1 MGTRRAAGGREVLA
15 LLLALALGSG
25 SGSGSASCPERELE
39 RREEEANVV
48 LTGTVEEIMNVDPVH
63 HTYSC
68 KVRVWR
74 YLKGRDVVT
83 HEILLDGGNKV
94 VIGGFGDPLIC
105 DNQVATGDTRIFFV
119 NPAPRA
125 LWPAHRN
132 ELMLNSSL
140 MRITLRN
147 LEEVEHCVEEHR
159 KLLADKPNSYF
170 TQTPPTPRDGCRG
183 MLCGFGAVCER
194 SPSEPGQASC
204 VCRKGPCAP
213 VVAPV
218 CGSDHSTY
226 SNECELDRAQCN
238 QQRRIKVVSKG
249 PCGSKDPCAEVT
261 CSFGSTCVPSADGQA
276 AKCVCPSSC
285 AGVAESAVCGSD
297 GRDYRSLCHLNKHA
311 CDKQENVF
319 KKFDGPCDPCGG
331 VPPEPGRVCRVNPRT
346 RRAELLPR
354 PEGCPP
360 GGDPVCGDDGVTYD
374 SECAMGRSGALRG
387 MDIQKVRSG
396 QCQQQD
402 KCKDECKFNAVCL
415 NRRGAAR
422 CSCDRAACD
431 GAFRP
436 LCGRDGRTYGSD
448 CERRSAECRQ
458 QQHIPVKH
466 SGPCDL
472 GAPSPCRSVE
482 CSFGASCVVKNQ
494 EAVCECQQQC
504 QGRYDPVCGTDQRTY
519 GNPCE
524 LHAMACLLQRD
535 IGVRHKGPC
544 DRCGKCQFGAIC
556 EAESGRCVCPT
567 ECVPSARP
575 VCGTDGNT
583 YGSECELH
591 VRACTRQQDIRVASQ
606 GRCRSCG
613 GSVCSFGGRCVG
625 GRCLCPRCERP
636 RPAPVCGT
644 DGVTYGSP
652 CQLRAAAC
660 QLQRSIEVARTG
672 PCEDECGSGGSGSGD
687 GSECEQER
695 CRQFGGWW
703 DEDAEDER
711 CVCDFTCLAVPRGPV
726 CGSDG
731 VTYANE
737 CQLKKAR
744 CEKRQELFVTG
755 QGACRALA
763 TAPPPPLVVHC
774 SQTVYGCCPD
784 NVTLALG
791 VGAAGCPSTCQCNPY
806 GSYGGS
812 CDPGS
817 GQCSCKPGV
826 GGLKCDRCEPGFWNF
841 RGIVTDG
848 KSGCTPCH
856 CDPVG
861 SVRDDCEQMTGLC
874 SCRTGITG
882 MKCNQCPNGS
892 KLGTTGCEKDPS
904 APRSCRELSCDFGAS
919 CVEVNGFAHCECPSP
934 LCSEANMT
942 KVCGSDGVTY
952 GDQCQLQTIA
962 CRQGQRI
969 TVKHVGQCHEPLTHS
984 SPPLPPTPPPTP
996 PPDRLLLPAPPRAAA
1011 PSPEPPTAATGPPPA
1026 GPTER
1031 GHGVTPAGPATAT
1044 PRLAQATPEATVR
1057 PLATVPVVA
1066 ATGRPGYGESGSA
1079 EGSGDQDA
1087 GTSGDQES
1095 SGAGSAGEEEP
1106 DEGAVTATAA
1116 VERATCYNTALGCC
1130 SDGKTAAAD
1139 AEGSNCPATKVFQG
1153 VLILE
1158 EVEGQELFYTPEMA
1172 DPKSELFGETARSI
1186 ESALDELFRGSDVR
1200 KDFKSIRVRDLGQ
1213 SSAVR
1218 VIVEA
1223 HFDPATSY
1231 TAADIQGALLKQIR
1245 ASKKKTI
1252 LVKKPQQEHIKFM
1265 DFDWIPQLFATTITT
1280 TTATTASPATTH
1292 RVPASPAATHRVP
1305 AATTRRVPAATTH
1318 RVPAAP
1324 ATTRHPAG
1332 GSGAPGPGGSGR
1344 RKPPGSTRQPPGGS
1358 RAPRPC
1364 QSQPCLHGG
1373 TCEDD
1378 GRDFTCSCPAGRG
1391 GAVCEKAVRYFIPSF
1406 GGRSYLAFKTMKA
1419 YHTVR
1424 ISMEFRALEPS
1435 GLLLYNA
1442 QKHGKDFIS
1451 LALVGGFVELR
1462 FNTGSGTGT
1471 VSSRV
1476 RVEPGRWHQLEVTR
1490 NRRSGALAVDG
1501 EPQVSGH
1508 SPPGTDGLNLD
1519 TDLFIGGAPDEHM
1532 ALVTERTEAAAGL
1545 RGCVRLLGIN
1555 NRHYELRQGA
1565 GDVLYGSAVGECGDD
1580 PCQPNP
1586 CRHGGACHAKEAE
1599 MFRCQC
1605 PDGYTGP
1612 TCAFERNP
1620 CEPSPCHA
1628 SATCLVLPERGALCA
1643 CPMGRQG
1650 EFCERVT
1657 EQDQSMPFL
1666 PEFNGFS
1673 FLELNGLQSFV
1684 PDLQEKMSMEL
1695 VLLAKKP
1702 SGMIFYNGQK
1712 SDGKGDFVSLALH
1725 EGHLEY
1731 RYDLG
1736 KGPAVLRS
1744 KERVPLNTWI
1754 SVLLERSGRKGVLR
1768 VDDGDRVTGE
1778 SPKSRKVPH
1787 MVLNLKEPL
1796 YVGGA
1801 PDFSR
1806 LARAAAISSGFEGA
1820 LQKISLGGVPLLKEQ
1835 NIRSAREISPFRG
1848 HPCTQRPAP
1857 CRHGGSC
1864 SPSMGGYRCSCPR
1877 GFSGTHCDRVI
1888 IEKAAG
1894 DAEAVAFDGRTYL
1907 EYHNAVTKS
1916 RLSNEIPAP
1925 EALDFPRE
1933 PSEKALQ
1940 SNHFELSIKTEATQG
1955 LLLWSGKGLEK
1966 SDFIALAIVDGFV
1979 QLSYDLGSKAVT
1991 LRSTVPVNTNQWIH
2005 IKASRVQR
2013 EGSLQVGNEAPIAG
2027 SSPLG
2032 ATQLDTDGALWLG
2045 GLDKASARPRL
2056 PKAFS
2061 TAFVGCMRDVQ
2072 VDRRELHL
2080 LEDALN
2086 RPRILHC
2093 SAK

>member
-1 MGTRRAAGGREVLA
+1 MTACHHPTAALERDRLYQHKVSLVVRYFMIPCNIC
-15 LLLALALGSG
+15 LILLATSTLGF
-25 SGSGSASCPERELE
+25 A
-39 RREEEANVV
+39 V
-48 LTGTVEEIMNVDPVH
+48 L
-63 HTYSC
+63 
-68 KVRVWR
+68 
-74 YLKGRDVVT
+74 L
-83 HEILLDGGNKV
+83 
-94 VIGGFGDPLIC
+94 F
-105 DNQVATGDTRIFFV
+105 
-119 NPAPRA
+119 
-125 LWPAHRN
+125 
-132 ELMLNSSL
+132 LN
-140 MRITLRN
+140 N
-147 LEEVEHCVEEHR
+147 Y
-159 KLLADKPNSYF
+159 KPNSYF

-194 SPSEPGQASC
+194 SPSAPGQAVC
-204 VCRKGPCAP
+204 VCRKGPCPP

-276 AKCVCPSSC
+276 ARCACPSSC
-285 AGVAESAVCGSD
+285 GGVPESPVCGSD
-297 GRDYRSLCHLNKHA
+297 GRDYRSHCHLNRHA
-311 CDKQENVF
+311 CDKQENVS
-319 KKFDGPCDPCGG
+319 KKFDGPCDPCQG
-331 VPPEPGRVCRVNPRT
+331 VPSDPGRVCRVNPRT

-354 PEGCPP
+354 PEDCPP
-360 GGDPVCGDDGVTYD
+360 GGDTVCGDDGVTYG
-374 SECAMGRSGALRG
+374 SECAMARAGALRG

-396 QCQQQD
+396 QCQQQGERINGLIGRGGFCCFLGFFCWFFLVFLGGMQIQRGVFEPPRVRSSFLQLECPD
-402 KCKDECKFNAVCL
+402 KCKEECKFNAVCL

-422 CSCDRAACD
+422 CSCDRITCD

-436 LCGRDGRTYGSD
+436 LCGRDSRTYGSD
-448 CERRSAECRQ
+448 CERRRAECRQ
-458 QQHIPVKH
+458 QQHIPVRH
-466 SGPCDL
+466 SGPC
-472 GAPSPCRSVE
+472 E
-482 CSFGASCVVKNQ
+482 
-494 EAVCECQQQC
+494 
-504 QGRYDPVCGTDQRTY
+504 
-519 GNPCE
+519 
-524 LHAMACLLQRD
+524 
-535 IGVRHKGPC
+535 
-544 DRCGKCQFGAIC
+544 RCGQCRFGAIC

-567 ECVPSARP
+567 ECVPSAQP
-575 VCGTDGNT
+575 VCGSDGVT

-591 VRACTRQQDIRVASQ
+591 VRACTQQKNILVAAQ
-606 GRCRSCG
+606 GPCKSCG
-613 GSVCSFGGRCVG
+613 GSVCSFGSRCVDG
-625 GRCLCPRCERP
+625 QCVCPRCQRQP
-636 RPAPVCGT
+636 PAPVCGT

-652 CQLRAAAC
+652 CQLQVASCR
-660 QLQRSIEVARTG
+660 LQKAIEVARTG

-703 DEDAEDER
+703 DEDAEDEP
-711 CVCDFTCLAVPRGPV
+711 CVCDFTCLAVPRSPV

-737 CQLKKAR
+737 CELKKTR
-744 CEKRQELFVTG
+744 CEKRQEIFVTS
-755 QGACRALA
+755 QGACRGEWPPLA
-763 TAPPPPLVVHC
+763 TTPPPPLVLHC

-826 GGLKCDRCEPGFWNF
+826 GGLKCDRCEPGFWDF
-841 RGIVTDG
+841 RGIVTDQR
-848 KSGCTPCH
+848 SGCTPCQ
-856 CDPVG
+856 CDPAG

-874 SCRTGITG
+874 SCRAGITG
-882 MKCNQCPNGS
+882 MKCNQCPDGS
-892 KLGTTGCEKDPS
+892 KLGTAGCEKDPA
-904 APRSCRELSCDFGAS
+904 APRSCQELSCAFGAS
-919 CVEVNGFAHCECPSP
+919 CVELNGFAHCECPSP
-934 LCSEANMT
+934 LCAEANMT

-962 CRQGQRI
+962 CRQGQHI
-969 TVKHVGQCHEPLTHS
+969 TVKHLGQCQESLTHS
-984 SPPLPPTPPPTP
+984 SPSVPPTPLPTP
-996 PPDRLLLPAPPRAAA
+996 PPDRLLLPAPPRATPLSPAA
-1011 PSPEPPTAATGPPPA
+1011 TSSSPPPEPT
-1026 GPTER
+1026 TER
-1031 GHGVTPAGPATAT
+1031 GHPTSTRRVTTASPATT
-1044 PRLAQATPEATVR
+1044 
-1057 PLATVPVVA
+1057 
-1066 ATGRPGYGESGSA
+1066 PGYGESGSA

-1087 GTSGDQES
+1087 MTSGDQEA
-1095 SGAGSAGEEEP
+1095 SGAGSAGECHPREE
-1106 DEGAVTATAA
+1106 EEVTATPA
-1116 VERATCYNTALGCC
+1116 VERATCYNSALGCC

-1139 AEGSNCPATKVFQG
+1139 AQGTNCPATKVFQG

-1186 ESALDELFRGSDVR
+1186 EGALEELFRGSDVR
-1200 KDFKSIRVRDLGQ
+1200 KDFKSVRVRDLGQ

-1231 TAADIQGALLKQIR
+1231 TASDIQGALLKQIR
-1245 ASKKKTI
+1245 AAKRKTI
-1252 LVKKPQQEHIKFM
+1252 LVKKPQQEHVKFM
-1265 DFDWIPQLFATTITT
+1265 DFGECPGAPSGR
-1280 TTATTASPATTH
+1280 A
-1292 RVPASPAATHRVP
+1292 VPKAVGS
-1305 AATTRRVPAATTH
+1305 TRRPS
-1318 RVPAAP
+1318 P
-1324 ATTRHPAG
+1324 
-1332 GSGAPGPGGSGR
+1332 SSSSR
-1344 RKPPGSTRQPPGGS
+1344 RKPPGTTWQPPGTPG
-1358 RAPRPC
+1358 APRPC

-1373 TCEDD
+1373 TCQDD
-1378 GRDFTCSCPAGRG
+1378 GHDFTCSCPAGRG
-1391 GAVCEKAVRYFIPSF
+1391 GAVCEKPISYFIPSF
-1406 GGRSYLAFKTMKA
+1406 GGKSYLAFKTMKA

-1451 LALVGGFVELR
+1451 LALVGGFVQLR

-1471 VSSRV
+1471 VTSRV
-1476 RVEPGRWHQLEVTR
+1476 RVQPGRWHTLEVTR

-1501 EPQVSGH
+1501 EPTVSGN

-1519 TDLFIGGAPDEHM
+1519 TDLFIGGAPDDIM
-1532 ALVTERTEAAAGL
+1532 ALERTEAGAGL
-1545 RGCVRLLGIN
+1545 RGCVRLLAIN
-1555 NRHYELRQGA
+1555 DRAHDLRQGH
-1565 GDVLYGSAVGECGDD
+1565 GDVLYGTAVGQCGHD

-1586 CRHGGACHAKEAE
+1586 CRHGGTCHARDAE
-1599 MFRCQC
+1599 MFHCQC
-1605 PDGYTGP
+1605 LEGHTGTGNAWVVNNVP
-1612 TCAFERNP
+1612 LR
-1620 CEPSPCHA
+1620 
-1628 SATCLVLPERGALCA
+1628 ALFVGLA
-1643 CPMGRQG
+1643 HTGTEKGSQG
-1650 EFCERVT
+1650 GFFGVV
-1657 EQDQSMPFL
+1657 QDRSVPFL

-1684 PDLQEKMSMEL
+1684 PDLQEKMTMEL
-1695 VLLAKKP
+1695 VFLAKKP
-1702 SGMIFYNGQK
+1702 DGMIFYNGQK
-1712 SDGKGDFVSLALH
+1712 SDGKGDFVSLALNQ
-1725 EGHLEY
+1725 GHLEY

-1744 KERVPLNTWI
+1744 KEPVPLDTWV

-1768 VDDGDRVTGE
+1768 VNNGHRVMGE
-1778 SPKSRKVPH
+1778 SPVSWGGTPSPALSPGAGIPHLSGATSSSLVPPSGC
-1787 MVLNLKEPL
+1787 PL
-1796 YVGGA
+1796 GMESSLCCPCCPVSVCPA
-1801 PDFSR
+1801 PP
-1806 LARAAAISSGFEGA
+1806 RASCPSQEAKFGIPTPGENPIFASSLPWEKG
-1820 LQKISLGGVPLLKEQ
+1820 L
-1835 NIRSAREISPFRG
+1835 ISPF
-1848 HPCTQRPAP
+1848 PALTP
-1857 CRHGGSC
+1857 
-1864 SPSMGGYRCSCPR
+1864 PS
-1877 GFSGTHCDRVI
+1877 
-1888 IEKAAG
+1888 
-1894 DAEAVAFDGRTYL
+1894 L
-1907 EYHNAVTKS
+1907 
-1916 RLSNEIPAP
+1916 
-1925 EALDFPRE
+1925 

-1955 LLLWSGKGLEK
+1955 LLLWSGKGLER

-1991 LRSTVPVNTNQWIH
+1991 LRSTVPVNTNQWVH

-2086 RPRILHC
+2086 QPRILHC

>member
-1 MGTRRAAGGREVLA
+1 MPGCPLGGAGWRGQGWGQLGLGTTGRAMPGATP
-15 LLLALALGSG
+15 
-25 SGSGSASCPERELE
+25 CPERELE

-74 YLKGRDVVT
+74 YLKGKDIVT

-119 NPAPRA
+119 NPAPQA

-147 LEEVEHCVEEHR
+147 LEEVEHCVEGE
-159 KLLADKPNSYF
+159 AAPAF
-170 TQTPPTPRDGCRG
+170 GGVWGGCRG

-226 SNECELDRAQCN
+226 SNECELERAQCN
-238 QQRRIKVVSKG
+238 QQRRIKVISKG

-261 CSFGSTCVPSADGQA
+261 CSFGSTCVPSPDGQA

-285 AGVAESAVCGSD
+285 GGVPESPVCGSD

-319 KKFDGPCDPCGG
+319 KKFDGPCGEEGLEMSREKINPQT
-331 VPPEPGRVCRVNPRT
+331 PES
-346 RRAELLPR
+346 
-354 PEGCPP
+354 CPP
-360 GGDPVCGDDGVTYD
+360 SGDPVCGDDGVTYG
-374 SECAMGRSGALRG
+374 SECAMARSGALRG

-422 CSCDRAACD
+422 CSCDRITCD

-436 LCGRDGRTYGSD
+436 LCGRDSRTYGSD
-448 CERRSAECRQ
+448 CERRRAECLQ
-458 QQHIPVKH
+458 QASIPTKH

-472 GAPSPCRSVE
+472 GTPSPCLSVE
-482 CSFGASCVVKNQ
+482 CAFGATCVVKNQ

-504 QGRYDPVCGTDQRTY
+504 QGRYDPVCGSDQRTY

-524 LHAMACLLQRD
+524 LRAMACVLQRD
-535 IGVRHKGPC
+535 IGIKHKGPC

-556 EAESGRCVCPT
+556 EAETGRCVCPT
-567 ECVPSARP
+567 ECVPSAQP

-591 VRACTRQQDIRVASQ
+591 VRACTQQKTILVAAQ
-606 GRCRSCG
+606 GHCQSCG
-613 GSVCSFGGRCVG
+613 SSVCSFGSRCVAG
-625 GRCLCPRCERP
+625 QCLCPRCERQP
-636 RPAPVCGT
+636 PAPVCGT

-652 CQLRAAAC
+652 CQLQVASC
-660 QLQRSIEVARTG
+660 QLQRSIEVARMG

-703 DEDAEDER
+703 DEDAEDEP
-711 CVCDFTCLAVPRGPV
+711 CVCDFTCLAVPRSPV

-731 VTYANE
+731 VTYASE
-737 CQLKKAR
+737 CELKKTR
-744 CEKRQELFVTG
+744 CEKHQELFVTS
-755 QGACRALA
+755 QGACRGESPEGTLA
-763 TAPPPPLVVHC
+763 TTPPPLLVTHC
-774 SQTVYGCCPD
+774 SQSVYGCCPD

-791 VGAAGCPSTCQCNPY
+791 VGAAGCPSSCQCNPY

-848 KSGCTPCH
+848 RSGCTRDPPCASLWPLQEPQCLSLLSPTVALGLLWGHQRPSEHPDLPGSSSSLFPWILEGIPHQTLGGH
-856 CDPVG
+856 CPT
-861 SVRDDCEQMTGLC
+861 SPR
-874 SCRTGITG
+874 
-882 MKCNQCPNGS
+882 CP
-892 KLGTTGCEKDPS
+892 P
-904 APRSCRELSCDFGAS
+904 
-919 CVEVNGFAHCECPSP
+919 
-934 LCSEANMT
+934 
-942 KVCGSDGVTY
+942 
-952 GDQCQLQTIA
+952 
-962 CRQGQRI
+962 
-969 TVKHVGQCHEPLTHS
+969 
-984 SPPLPPTPPPTP
+984 
-996 PPDRLLLPAPPRAAA
+996 
-1011 PSPEPPTAATGPPPA
+1011 
-1026 GPTER
+1026 
-1031 GHGVTPAGPATAT
+1031 
-1044 PRLAQATPEATVR
+1044 
-1057 PLATVPVVA
+1057 
-1066 ATGRPGYGESGSA
+1066 
-1079 EGSGDQDA
+1079 
-1087 GTSGDQES
+1087 
-1095 SGAGSAGEEEP
+1095 GEEEP
-1106 DEGAVTATAA
+1106 DEGQVMSTPAI
-1116 VERATCYNTALGCC
+1116 ERATCYNTPLGCC

-1186 ESALDELFRGSDVR
+1186 ESALDELFRASDVR

-1252 LVKKPQQEHIKFM
+1252 LVKKPQTEHIKFM
-1265 DFDWIPQLFATTITT
+1265 DFDWIPRLFTTTVTT
-1280 TTATTASPATTH
+1280 TTATTM
-1292 RVPASPAATHRVP
+1292 
-1305 AATTRRVPAATTH
+1305 
-1318 RVPAAP
+1318 AP
-1324 ATTRHPAG
+1324 ATTRRLTAATAAPG
-1332 GSGAPGPGGSGR
+1332 QPLEPVGSTRRPGPGGSRG
-1344 RKPPGSTRQPPGGS
+1344 KPTRQPPGTG

-1364 QSQPCLHGG
+1364 ESQPCLYGG

-1378 GRDFTCSCPAGRG
+1378 GQDFTCSCPAGRG
-1391 GAVCEKAVRYFIPSF
+1391 GAVCDKSVGYFIPSF
-1406 GGRSYLAFKTMKA
+1406 GGKSYLAFKTMRA

-1451 LALVGGFVELR
+1451 LALVGGF
-1462 FNTGSGTGT
+1462 
-1471 VSSRV
+1471 
-1476 RVEPGRWHQLEVTR
+1476 
-1490 NRRSGALAVDG
+1490 
-1501 EPQVSGH
+1501 
-1508 SPPGTDGLNLD
+1508 
-1519 TDLFIGGAPDEHM
+1519 
-1532 ALVTERTEAAAGL
+1532 
-1545 RGCVRLLGIN
+1545 
-1555 NRHYELRQGA
+1555 GA
-1565 GDVLYGSAVGECGDD
+1565 GDVLYGSAVGECGTE

-1586 CRHGGACHAKEAE
+1586 CQHGGTCHAREAD
-1599 MFRCQC
+1599 MFHCQC
-1605 PDGYTGP
+1605 LEAYTGP

-1628 SATCLVLPERGALCA
+1628 SATCLVLPDRGALCA

-1650 EFCERVT
+1650 HLCEQVT
-1657 EQDQSMPFL
+1657 EQDRSVPFL

-1673 FLELNGLQSFV
+1673 YLELNGLQSFV
-1684 PDLQEKMSMEL
+1684 PDLQDKMSME
-1695 VLLAKKP
+1695 VVFLAKNP

-1736 KGPAVLRS
+1736 KGPALLRS
-1744 KERVPLNTWI
+1744 KEPVPLNTWI

-1768 VDDGDRVTGE
+1768 VNNGERVTGE
-1778 SPKSRKVPH
+1778 SPVPH
-1787 MVLNLKEPL
+1787 MVLNLKEPF

-1806 LARAAAISSGFEGA
+1806 LARAAAISSGFQGA
-1820 LQKISLGGVPLLKEQ
+1820 VQRISLEGVPVLQEQ

-1848 HPCTQRPAP
+1848 HPCTQSPNP
-1857 CRHGGSC
+1857 CQHGGTC
-1864 SPSMGGYRCSCPR
+1864 SPSMGTYECSCHR
-1877 GFSGTHCDRVI
+1877 GFSGAHCEKGGGFSPSPRRARNSLAFPGSSFSHLPAFPPSVI

-1894 DAEAVAFDGRTYL
+1894 DAEAVAFDGQTFL
-1907 EYHNAVTKS
+1907 EYHNAITK
-1916 RLSNEIPAP
+1916 
-1925 EALDFPRE
+1925 
-1933 PSEKALQ
+1933 SEKALQ

-1966 SDFIALAIVDGFV
+1966 SDYIALAIVDGFV

-2045 GLDKASARPRL
+2045 GLDKRSARPRL

-2061 TAFVGCMRDVQ
+2061 TAFVGCMRSVLL
-2072 VDRRELHL
+2072 DRRELHL
-2080 LEDALN
+2080 RQDALN
-2086 RPRILHC
+2086 APRILHC
-2093 SAK
+2093 SAP

>member
-1 MGTRRAAGGREVLA
+1 AGGRAVLA
-15 LLLALALGSG
+15 LLALGLRLGLAL
-25 SGSGSASCPERELE
+25 ASCPERELE

-74 YLKGRDVVT
+74 YLKGKDIVT

-119 NPAPRA
+119 NPAPQA

-147 LEEVEHCVEEHR
+147 LEEVEHCPR
-159 KLLADKPNSYF
+159 AFCFLADKPNSYF

-194 SPSEPGQASC
+194 SPAEPGQASC
-204 VCRKGPCAP
+204 VCKKGSCPP

-218 CGSDHSTY
+218 CGSDYSTY
-226 SNECELDRAQCN
+226 SNECELERAQCN
-238 QQRRIKVVSKG
+238 QQRRIKVISKG

-261 CSFGSTCVPSADGQA
+261 CSFGSTCVPSPDGQA

-285 AGVAESAVCGSD
+285 AGVPESAVCGSD
-297 GRDYRSLCHLNKHA
+297 GRDYRSHCHLNKHA

-319 KKFDGPCDPCGG
+319 KKFDGPCDPCKSILNDLN
-331 VPPEPGRVCRVNPRT
+331 RVCRVNPRT
-346 RRAELLPR
+346 RQAELLPR
-354 PEGCPP
+354 PESCPP
-360 GGDPVCGDDGVTYD
+360 AGDPVCGDDGVTYD
-374 SECAMGRSGALRG
+374 SECVMARSGAIRG
-387 MDIQKVRSG
+387 LDVQKVRSG
-396 QCQQQD
+396 QCQPQD

-422 CSCDRAACD
+422 CSCERLSCD

-436 LCGRDGRTYGSD
+436 VCGRDSRTYGSD
-448 CERRSAECRQ
+448 CERRRAECRQ
-458 QQHIPVKH
+458 QAAIPVRH

-472 GAPSPCRSVE
+472 GTPSPCLSVE
-482 CSFGASCVVKNQ
+482 CAFGATCVVKNQ

-524 LHAMACLLQRD
+524 LDAMACVLQRD
-535 IGVRHKGPC
+535 IRVKHKGPC

-556 EAESGRCVCPT
+556 EAETGRCVCPT
-567 ECVPSARP
+567 ECVPSAQP
-575 VCGTDGNT
+575 VCGSDGNT

-591 VRACTRQQDIRVASQ
+591 VRACTQQKNIVVAAQ
-606 GRCRSCG
+606 GDCKSCG
-613 GSVCSFGGRCVG
+613 SSVCSFGSRCVG
-625 GRCLCPRCERP
+625 GQCVCPRCERQP
-636 RPAPVCGT
+636 PAPVCGT

-652 CQLRAAAC
+652 CQLRVTSC
-660 QLQRSIEVARTG
+660 QLQKSIEVARTG

-703 DEDAEDER
+703 DEDAEDEP
-711 CVCDFTCLAVPRGPV
+711 CVCDFTCRAVPRSPV

-737 CQLKKAR
+737 CELKKTR
-744 CEKRQELFVTG
+744 CEKRQELFVTS

-763 TAPPPPLVVHC
+763 TTPPPLLVLHC

-784 NVTLALG
+784 NVTQALG

-812 CDPGS
+812 CDPGT

-892 KLGTTGCEKDPS
+892 KLGTSGCEKDPS
-904 APRSCRELSCDFGAS
+904 APKSCEEMSCEFGAS

-934 LCSEANMT
+934 LCSEANTT

-952 GDQCQLQTIA
+952 GDQCQLLTIA
-962 CRQGQRI
+962 CRQGQLI
-969 TVKHVGQCHEPLTHS
+969 TVKHMGQCQGECPGQCQRLCPLGS
-984 SPPLPPTPPPTP
+984 
-996 PPDRLLLPAPPRAAA
+996 
-1011 PSPEPPTAATGPPPA
+1011 AT
-1026 GPTER
+1026 R
-1031 GHGVTPAGPATAT
+1031 SATA
-1044 PRLAQATPEATVR
+1044 R
-1057 PLATVPVVA
+1057 PLATAPVVL
-1066 ATGRPGYGESGSA
+1066 ATSQPGYGESGSA
-1079 EGSGDQDA
+1079 EGSGDQEL

-1095 SGAGSAGEEEP
+1095 SGAGSAGEEELE
-1106 DEGAVTATAA
+1106 EGQVTSTPAI
-1116 VERATCYNTALGCC
+1116 ERATCYNTALGCC

-1172 DPKSELFGETARSI
+1172 DPKSELFGEMARSI

-1200 KDFKSIRVRDLGQ
+1200 KDFRSIRVRDLGQ

-1223 HFDPATSY
+1223 HFDPATSF

-1245 ASKKKTI
+1245 ASKKRTI
-1252 LVKKPQQEHIKFM
+1252 LVKKPQQEHVKFM
-1265 DFDWIPQLFATTITT
+1265 DFDWIPRLFTTTVTT
-1280 TTATTASPATTH
+1280 TTATTS
-1292 RVPASPAATHRVP
+1292 
-1305 AATTRRVPAATTH
+1305 
-1318 RVPAAP
+1318 
-1324 ATTRHPAG
+1324 
-1332 GSGAPGPGGSGR
+1332 
-1344 RKPPGSTRQPPGGS
+1344 PGGS
-1358 RAPRPC
+1358 RRKPTRPPPATRRPPRPC
-1364 QSQPCLHGG
+1364 DSQPCLHGG

-1378 GRDFTCSCPAGRG
+1378 GRDFTCSCPAGKG
-1391 GAVCEKAVRYFIPSF
+1391 GAVCEKPIRYFIPSF
-1406 GGRSYLAFKTMKA
+1406 GGKSYLAFKMMKA

-1424 ISMEFRALEPS
+1424 ISMEFRALEPG

-1442 QKHGKDFIS
+1442 QSHGKDFIS

-1471 VSSRV
+1471 VTSRV
-1476 RVEPGRWHQLEVTR
+1476 RVEPGRWHQLVVTR
-1490 NRRSGALAVDG
+1490 NRRHGTLAVDG
-1501 EPQVSGH
+1501 EPPVSGE
-1508 SPPGTDGLNLD
+1508 SPSGTDGLNLD

-1532 ALVTERTEAAAGL
+1532 ALVAERTGATSGL
-1545 RGCVRLLGIN
+1545 KGCVRVLGVN
-1555 NRHYELRQGA
+1555 NRVLELRDGA
-1565 GDVLYGSAVGECGDD
+1565 GDVLYGSAVGECGND
-1580 PCQPNP
+1580 PCEPNP
-1586 CRHGGACHAKEAE
+1586 CHHGGVCHAREAE
-1599 MFRCQC
+1599 MFHCQC
-1605 PDGYTGP
+1605 LDSYTGP

-1620 CEPSPCHA
+1620 CEPSPCHV

-1643 CPMGRQG
+1643 CPMGREG

-1657 EQDQSMPFL
+1657 EQDHSIPFL
-1666 PEFNGFS
+1666 PEFKGFS
-1673 FLELNGLQSFV
+1673 YLELNGLQSFV
-1684 PDLQEKMSMEL
+1684 PDLQDRMSME
-1695 VLLAKKP
+1695 VVFLARSP

-1725 EGHLEY
+1725 DGHLEY

-1736 KGPAVLRS
+1736 KGAAVLRS
-1744 KERVPLNTWI
+1744 KEPVPLNTWV

-1768 VDDGDRVTGE
+1768 VNNGDRVMGE
-1778 SPKSRKVPH
+1778 SPVPH
-1787 MVLNLKEPL
+1787 MVLNLKEPF

-1801 PDFSR
+1801 PDFSK

-1820 LQKISLGGVPLLKEQ
+1820 VQRISVQGLPLLEEH
-1835 NIRSAREISPFRG
+1835 NVRSAMEISPFRG
-1848 HPCTQRPAP
+1848 HPCTQKPNP
-1857 CRHGGSC
+1857 CHNGGSC
-1864 SPSMGGYRCSCPR
+1864 RPSMGAYDCSCHR
-1877 GFSGTHCDRVI
+1877 GFSGAHCEKVI

-1907 EYHNAVTKS
+1907 EYHNAVTRS
-1916 RLSNEIPAP
+1916 VQPCPDAAVP
-1925 EALDFPRE
+1925 C
-1933 PSEKALQ
+1933 SEKALQ
-1940 SNHFELSIKTEATQG
+1940 SNHFELSIRTEATQG
-1955 LLLWSGKGLEK
+1955 LLLWSGKGLER
-1966 SDFIALAIVDGFV
+1966 SDYIALAIVDGFV
-1979 QLSYDLGSKAVT
+1979 QLTYDLGSKPVV
-1991 LRSTVPVNTNQWIH
+1991 LRSTVPVNTNQWVH
-2005 IKASRVQR
+2005 IKASSRVQR
-2013 EGSLQVGNEAPIAG
+2013 EGSLQVGNEAPITG

-2045 GLDKASARPRL
+2045 GLDKLAVPPRL

-2061 TAFVGCMRDVQ
+2061 TGFVGCVRDVL
-2072 VDRRELHL
+2072 VDGRELQL

-2093 SAK
+2093 SAP

>member
-1 MGTRRAAGGREVLA
+1 GAGGRALLA
-15 LLLALALGSG
+15 LLALGMALG
-25 SGSGSASCPERELE
+25 LGLASCPERELE

-74 YLKGRDVVT
+74 YLKGKDIVT

-119 NPAPRA
+119 NPAPQA

-147 LEEVEHCVEEHR
+147 LEEVEHCVEAACFCS
-159 KLLADKPNSYF
+159 LADKPNSYF
-170 TQTPPTPRDGCRG
+170 TQTPPPPRDGCRG

-194 SPSEPGQASC
+194 SPAEPGRASC

-261 CSFGSTCVPSADGQA
+261 CSFGSTCVPSPDGQA
-276 AKCVCPSSC
+276 AKCVCPASC
-285 AGVAESAVCGSD
+285 SGVPESPVCGSD
-297 GRDYRSLCHLNKHA
+297 GRDYRSQCHLNKHA

-319 KKFDGPCDPCGG
+319 KKFDGPCDPCKS
-331 VPPEPGRVCRVNPRT
+331 VLTDPNRVCRVNPRT

-354 PEGCPP
+354 PESCPP
-360 GGDPVCGDDGVTYD
+360 RRDPVCGDDGVTYD
-374 SECAMGRSGALRG
+374 SECVMGRSGAVRG
-387 MDIQKVRSG
+387 LDIQKVRSG

-422 CSCDRAACD
+422 CSCDRLTCD

-436 LCGRDGRTYGSD
+436 LCGRDSRTYGSD
-448 CERRSAECRQ
+448 CERRRAECRLQ
-458 QQHIPVKH
+458 AAIPVKH

-472 GAPSPCRSVE
+472 GTPSPCLSVE
-482 CSFGASCVVKNQ
+482 CAFGAACVVKNQ

-524 LHAMACLLQRD
+524 LDAMACVLQRD
-535 IGVRHKGPC
+535 IRVKHKGPC

-556 EAESGRCVCPT
+556 EAETGRCVCPT
-567 ECVPSARP
+567 ECVPSSQP

-591 VRACTRQQDIRVASQ
+591 VRACTQQKTILVAAQ
-606 GRCRSCG
+606 GDCKSCG
-613 GSVCSFGGRCVG
+613 SSVCSFGSRCVG
-625 GRCLCPRCERP
+625 GQCLCPRCERQP
-636 RPAPVCGT
+636 PAPVCGT
-644 DGVTYGSP
+644 DGVTYDSP
-652 CQLRAAAC
+652 CQLQVASC
-660 QLQRSIEVARTG
+660 QLQKSIEVARMG

-703 DEDAEDER
+703 DEDAEDEP
-711 CVCDFTCLAVPRGPV
+711 CVCDFTCLAVPRSPV

-737 CQLKKAR
+737 CELKKTR
-744 CEKRQELFVTG
+744 CEKRQELFVTS
-755 QGACRALA
+755 QGACRGESPPWGGTPRALA
-763 TAPPPPLVVHC
+763 TTPPPLLVPHC

-812 CDPGS
+812 CDPGT

-848 KSGCTPCH
+848 RSGCTPCH

-892 KLGTTGCEKDPS
+892 KLGTAGCEKDPS
-904 APRSCRELSCDFGAS
+904 APRSCGELRCEFGAS

-952 GDQCQLQTIA
+952 GDQCQLLTIA

-969 TVKHVGQCHEPLTHS
+969 TVKHVGQCHGFVTPF
-984 SPPLPPTPPPTP
+984 PVPPPAFP
-996 PPDRLLLPAPPRAAA
+996 PPHLPCPLLAEPAPPRATTRA
-1011 PSPEPPTAATGPPPA
+1011 PEPTGVAASSVPPEA
-1026 GPTER
+1026 KPTER
-1031 GHGVTPAGPATAT
+1031 GHPTTRRVTTARPATTPWVTHGVHKAT
-1044 PRLAQATPEATVR
+1044 IR
-1057 PLATVPVVA
+1057 PLATAPVVV
-1066 ATGRPGYGESGSA
+1066 ATSQPGYGESGSA
-1079 EGSGDQDA
+1079 EGSGDQDM

-1095 SGAGSAGEEEP
+1095 SGAGSAGEEEL
-1106 DEGAVTATAA
+1106 EQGRVTSTPAI
-1116 VERATCYNTALGCC
+1116 ERATCYNTALGCC

-1186 ESALDELFRGSDVR
+1186 EGALDELFRGSDVR

-1245 ASKKKTI
+1245 ASKRKTI
-1252 LVKKPQQEHIKFM
+1252 LVKKPQQEHVKFM
-1265 DFDWIPQLFATTITT
+1265 DFDWIPRLFTTTVTT
-1280 TTATTASPATTH
+1280 TTATTMAP
-1292 RVPASPAATHRVP
+1292 
-1305 AATTRRVPAATTH
+1305 ATTRRVPTATAALGH
-1318 RVPAAP
+1318 RPDPEGRAGPKAVGVVS
-1324 ATTRHPAG
+1324 TRRP
-1332 GSGAPGPGGSGR
+1332 SSTSPGGSR
-1344 RKPPGSTRQPPGGS
+1344 RKPTRQPPGTRRPS
-1358 RAPRPC
+1358 RPC
-1364 QSQPCLHGG
+1364 ESHPCLHGG

-1378 GRDFTCSCPAGRG
+1378 GEDFTCSCPAGKG
-1391 GAVCEKAVRYFIPSF
+1391 GAVCEKRRYFIPSF
-1406 GGRSYLAFKTMKA
+1406 GGKSYLAFKMMKA

-1442 QKHGKDFIS
+1442 QNHGKDFIS

-1471 VSSRV
+1471 VTSRV
-1476 RVEPGRWHQLEVTR
+1476 HVEPGRWHQLVVTR

-1501 EPQVSGH
+1501 EPHVSGD

-1519 TDLFIGGAPDEHM
+1519 TDLFIGGAPDDQM
-1532 ALVTERTEAAAGL
+1532 AL
-1545 RGCVRLLGIN
+1545 
-1555 NRHYELRQGA
+1555 
-1565 GDVLYGSAVGECGDD
+1565 
-1580 PCQPNP
+1580 
-1586 CRHGGACHAKEAE
+1586 
-1599 MFRCQC
+1599 
-1605 PDGYTGP
+1605 
-1612 TCAFERNP
+1612 
-1620 CEPSPCHA
+1620 
-1628 SATCLVLPERGALCA
+1628 
-1643 CPMGRQG
+1643 
-1650 EFCERVT
+1650 
-1657 EQDQSMPFL
+1657 
-1666 PEFNGFS
+1666 
-1673 FLELNGLQSFV
+1673 
-1684 PDLQEKMSMEL
+1684 
-1695 VLLAKKP
+1695 
-1702 SGMIFYNGQK
+1702 
-1712 SDGKGDFVSLALH
+1712 
-1725 EGHLEY
+1725 
-1731 RYDLG
+1731 
-1736 KGPAVLRS
+1736 
-1744 KERVPLNTWI
+1744 
-1754 SVLLERSGRKGVLR
+1754 
-1768 VDDGDRVTGE
+1768 
-1778 SPKSRKVPH
+1778 
-1787 MVLNLKEPL
+1787 
-1796 YVGGA
+1796 
-1801 PDFSR
+1801 
-1806 LARAAAISSGFEGA
+1806 
-1820 LQKISLGGVPLLKEQ
+1820 
-1835 NIRSAREISPFRG
+1835 
-1848 HPCTQRPAP
+1848 
-1857 CRHGGSC
+1857 
-1864 SPSMGGYRCSCPR
+1864 
-1877 GFSGTHCDRVI
+1877 
-1888 IEKAAG
+1888 
-1894 DAEAVAFDGRTYL
+1894 
-1907 EYHNAVTKS
+1907 
-1916 RLSNEIPAP
+1916 
-1925 EALDFPRE
+1925 
-1933 PSEKALQ
+1933 
-1940 SNHFELSIKTEATQG
+1940 
-1955 LLLWSGKGLEK
+1955 
-1966 SDFIALAIVDGFV
+1966 
-1979 QLSYDLGSKAVT
+1979 
-1991 LRSTVPVNTNQWIH
+1991 
-2005 IKASRVQR
+2005 
-2013 EGSLQVGNEAPIAG
+2013 
-2027 SSPLG
+2027 
-2032 ATQLDTDGALWLG
+2032 
-2045 GLDKASARPRL
+2045 
-2056 PKAFS
+2056 
-2061 TAFVGCMRDVQ
+2061 
-2072 VDRRELHL
+2072 
-2080 LEDALN
+2080 
-2086 RPRILHC
+2086 
-2093 SAK
+2093 

>member
-1 MGTRRAAGGREVLA
+1 
-15 LLLALALGSG
+15 
-25 SGSGSASCPERELE
+25 
-39 RREEEANVV
+39 
-48 LTGTVEEIMNVDPVH
+48 MNVDPVH

-74 YLKGRDVVT
+74 YLKGKDIVT
-83 HEILLDGGNKV
+83 HEILQDGGNKV

-147 LEEVEHCVEEHR
+147 LEEVEHCVQEHR
-159 KLLADKPNSYF
+159 RLLADKPNSYF

-194 SPSEPGQASC
+194 SPSEPGQAQC

-226 SNECELDRAQCN
+226 SNECELERAQCN
-238 QQRRIKVVSKG
+238 LQRRIKVISKG
-249 PCGSKDPCAEVT
+249 PCGSKDPCAQVS
-261 CSFGSTCVPSADGQA
+261 CSFGSTCVPSPDGQGA
-276 AKCVCPSSC
+276 RCVCPSSC
-285 AGVAESAVCGSD
+285 GGVPESPVCGSD
-297 GRDYRSLCHLNKHA
+297 GRDYRSLCHLHKHA

-319 KKFDGPCDPCGG
+319 KKFDGPCDPCRG
-331 VPPEPGRVCRVNPRT
+331 VSVDQGRVCRVNPRT
-346 RRAELLPR
+346 RRVELLPR

-360 GGDPVCGDDGVTYD
+360 STEPVCGDDGVTYS
-374 SECAMGRSGALRG
+374 SECVLGRSAALRG

-396 QCQQQD
+396 QCQPQD
-402 KCKDECKFNAVCL
+402 QCQDECQFHAVCL

-422 CSCDRAACD
+422 CSCDRISCD

-436 LCGRDGRTYGSD
+436 LCGQDGRSYGSD
-448 CERRSAECRQ
+448 CERRRAECERQ
-458 QQHIPVKH
+458 QPIGVRH

-472 GAPSPCRSVE
+472 GTPSPCRSVE
-482 CSFGASCVVKNQ
+482 CSFGATCVVKNQ
-494 EAVCECQQQC
+494 EPVCECQQQC

-519 GNPCE
+519 GNACE
-524 LHAMACLLQRD
+524 LHAMACVLQRD
-535 IGVRHKGPC
+535 IGVSHKGPC
-544 DRCGKCQFGAIC
+544 DRCGQCQFGAIC

-567 ECVPSARP
+567 ECVPSAQP
-575 VCGTDGNT
+575 VCGTDGVT

-591 VRACTRQQDIRVASQ
+591 VRACTQQKNIGVASQ
-606 GRCRSCG
+606 GHCKSCG
-613 GSVCSFGGRCVG
+613 HSLCSFGSRCVG
-625 GRCLCPRCERP
+625 GQCLCPRCQP
-636 RPAPVCGT
+636 QPPAPVCGT
-644 DGVTYGSP
+644 DGVTYESP
-652 CQLRAAAC
+652 CQLRVASC
-660 QLQRSIEVARTG
+660 QLQKSIEVATTG

-703 DEDAEDER
+703 DEDAEDEP
-711 CVCDFTCLAVPRGPV
+711 CVCDFTCQAVPRSPV

-731 VTYANE
+731 VTYATE
-737 CQLKKAR
+737 CELKKTR
-744 CEKRQELFVTG
+744 CEKRQELFVTS
-755 QGACRALA
+755 QGACRAVA
-763 TAPPPPLVVHC
+763 TTPPPLLVVHC
-774 SQTVYGCCPD
+774 SHTVYGCCPD
-784 NVTLALG
+784 NVTVALG

-812 CDPGS
+812 CEPGS

-848 KSGCTPCH
+848 RSGCTPCH

-892 KLGTTGCEKDPS
+892 KLGTTGCQEDPS
-904 APRSCRELSCDFGAS
+904 APRSCQELSCDFGAS
-919 CVEVNGFAHCECPSP
+919 CVELNGFAHCECPSP

-962 CRQGQRI
+962 CRQGQHI
-969 TVKHVGQCHEPLTHS
+969 TVKHVGQCHESLPHTS
-984 SPPLPPTPPPTP
+984 SPVPPTPLPTLP
-996 PPDRLLLPAPPRAAA
+996 LLRAPPRATLQT
-1011 PSPEPPTAATGPPPA
+1011 PEPTGVATSSAPLEA
-1026 GPTER
+1026 KPTER
-1031 GHGVTPAGPATAT
+1031 GHPTTRRVTTARPATTPWVTHGVHKAT
-1044 PRLAQATPEATVR
+1044 IR
-1057 PLATVPVVA
+1057 PLATVPVVV
-1066 ATGRPGYGESGSA
+1066 ATGQLSYGESGSA
-1079 EGSGDQDA
+1079 EGSGDQDM

-1095 SGAGSAGEEEP
+1095 SGAGSAGEEEEEEEE
-1106 DEGAVTATAA
+1106 DEGQVTSTAA
-1116 VERATCYNTALGCC
+1116 IERATCYNSPLGCC

-1139 AEGSNCPATKVFQG
+1139 TEGSNCPATKVFQG

-1200 KDFKSIRVRDLGQ
+1200 KDFRSIRVKDLGQ

-1223 HFDPATSY
+1223 HFDPATSF
-1231 TAADIQGALLKQIR
+1231 TAAAVQGALLKQIR
-1245 ASKKKTI
+1245 GAKKKTI
-1252 LVKKPQQEHIKFM
+1252 LVKKPQTEHIKFM
-1265 DFDWIPQLFATTITT
+1265 DFDWIPRLFTTTVTT
-1280 TTATTASPATTH
+1280 TTATTMAPATTH
-1292 RVPASPAATHRVP
+1292 RVPAATV
-1305 AATTRRVPAATTH
+1305 ATTRRVPAATTSLGH
-1318 RVPAAP
+1318 QQEPTGR
-1324 ATTRHPAG
+1324 
-1332 GSGAPGPGGSGR
+1332 PGPKAVAVGGTRRPGATSAGSSR
-1344 RKPPGSTRQPPGGS
+1344 RKPTRVPPGTS

-1364 QSQPCLHGG
+1364 ESQPCLHGG

-1378 GRDFTCSCPAGRG
+1378 GRDFTCTCPAGRG
-1391 GAVCEKAVRYFIPSF
+1391 GAVCDKAIGNFMPSF
-1406 GGRSYLAFKTMKA
+1406 GGRSFLAFRMMKA

-1462 FNTGSGTGT
+1462 FDTGSGTGT
-1471 VSSRV
+1471 VTSRV
-1476 RVEPGRWHQLEVTR
+1476 RVQPGRWHRLVVTR
-1490 NRRSGALAVDG
+1490 NRRHGALAVDG
-1501 EPQVSGH
+1501 ESQVSGE

-1519 TDLFIGGAPDEHM
+1519 TDLFIGGAPPEHM
-1532 ALVTERTEAAAGL
+1532 ERVAERAAVTAGL
-1545 RGCVRLLGIN
+1545 RGCIRQLGIN
-1555 NRHYELRQGA
+1555 NRLYQLRQGA
-1565 GDVLYGSAVGECGDD
+1565 GDVLYGNAVGECGTD

-1586 CRHGGACHAKEAE
+1586 CHHGGTCHPQEAE
-1599 MFRCQC
+1599 MFHCQC
-1605 PDGYTGP
+1605 LDAYTGP

-1620 CEPSPCHA
+1620 CEPSPCHG
-1628 SATCLVLPERGALCA
+1628 SATCLVLPHGGHLCA

-1650 EFCERVT
+1650 DSCERVT
-1657 EQDQSMPFL
+1657 EQDQSVPFM
-1666 PEFNGFS
+1666 PEFNGS
-1673 FLELNGLQSFV
+1673 SYLELNGLQSFV
-1684 PDLQEKMSMEL
+1684 PDLQDRMSMEL
-1695 VLLAKKP
+1695 VFLAKKP
-1702 SGMIFYNGQK
+1702 DGMIFYNGQK

-1725 EGHLEY
+1725 QGHLEY

-1736 KGPAVLRS
+1736 KGAAVLRS
-1744 KERVPLNTWI
+1744 RDAVPLHTWLR
-1754 SVLLERSGRKGVLR
+1754 VVLERSGRKGELR
-1768 VDDGDRVTGE
+1768 VAGGHRVTGE
-1778 SPKSRKVPH
+1778 SPEPH
-1787 MVLNLKEPL
+1787 QVLNLKEPL
-1796 YVGGA
+1796 FVGGA
-1801 PDFSR
+1801 PDLSR
-1806 LARAAAISSGFEGA
+1806 LARAAAISGGFEGA
-1820 LQKISLGGVPLLKEQ
+1820 LQGISLGGVPVLQEQ
-1835 NIRSAREISPFRG
+1835 NIRSARDVSPFRG
-1848 HPCTQRPAP
+1848 HPCSHRPGP
-1857 CRHGGSC
+1857 CHHGGSC
-1864 SPSMGGYRCSCPR
+1864 RPDLGSYECSCQR
-1877 GFSGTHCDRVI
+1877 GFSGSHCERVI

-1894 DAEAVAFDGRTYL
+1894 DAEAVAFDGHTYL
-1907 EYHNAVTKS
+1907 EYHNGVTKS
-1916 RLSNEIPAP
+1916 HLSNEIPAP
-1925 EALDFPRE
+1925 EALDSPSE

-1940 SNHFELSIKTEATQG
+1940 SNHFELSIRTEATQG
-1955 LLLWSGKGLEK
+1955 LLLWSGRGQPR
-1966 SDFIALAIVDGFV
+1966 SDYIALAIVDGFV
-1979 QLSYDLGSKAVT
+1979 QLRYDLGSKGVT
-1991 LRSTVPVNTNQWIH
+1991 LRSSVPVNTNQWVH
-2005 IKASRVQR
+2005 IRASRVQR

-2045 GLDKASARPRL
+2045 GLDKPSVPPRL

-2061 TAFVGCMRDVQ
+2061 TGFIGCMRDVL

-2086 RPRILHC
+2086 QPRILHC

>member
-1 MGTRRAAGGREVLA
+1 
-15 LLLALALGSG
+15 
-25 SGSGSASCPERELE
+25 
-39 RREEEANVV
+39 
-48 LTGTVEEIMNVDPVH
+48 
-63 HTYSC
+63 
-68 KVRVWR
+68 
-74 YLKGRDVVT
+74 
-83 HEILLDGGNKV
+83 
-94 VIGGFGDPLIC
+94 
-105 DNQVATGDTRIFFV
+105 
-119 NPAPRA
+119 
-125 LWPAHRN
+125 
-132 ELMLNSSL
+132 
-140 MRITLRN
+140 
-147 LEEVEHCVEEHR
+147 
-159 KLLADKPNSYF
+159 
-170 TQTPPTPRDGCRG
+170 
-183 MLCGFGAVCER
+183 
-194 SPSEPGQASC
+194 
-204 VCRKGPCAP
+204 
-213 VVAPV
+213 
-218 CGSDHSTY
+218 
-226 SNECELDRAQCN
+226 
-238 QQRRIKVVSKG
+238 
-249 PCGSKDPCAEVT
+249 
-261 CSFGSTCVPSADGQA
+261 
-276 AKCVCPSSC
+276 
-285 AGVAESAVCGSD
+285 
-297 GRDYRSLCHLNKHA
+297 
-311 CDKQENVF
+311 
-319 KKFDGPCDPCGG
+319 
-331 VPPEPGRVCRVNPRT
+331 
-346 RRAELLPR
+346 
-354 PEGCPP
+354 
-360 GGDPVCGDDGVTYD
+360 
-374 SECAMGRSGALRG
+374 
-387 MDIQKVRSG
+387 
-396 QCQQQD
+396 
-402 KCKDECKFNAVCL
+402 
-415 NRRGAAR
+415 
-422 CSCDRAACD
+422 
-431 GAFRP
+431 
-436 LCGRDGRTYGSD
+436 
-448 CERRSAECRQ
+448 
-458 QQHIPVKH
+458 
-466 SGPCDL
+466 
-472 GAPSPCRSVE
+472 
-482 CSFGASCVVKNQ
+482 
-494 EAVCECQQQC
+494 C

-556 EAESGRCVCPT
+556 EAETGRCVCPT
-567 ECVPSARP
+567 ECVPSAQP
-575 VCGTDGNT
+575 VCGSDGNT

-591 VRACTRQQDIRVASQ
+591 VRACTQQKNILVAAQ
-606 GRCRSCG
+606 GHCKSCG
-613 GSVCSFGGRCVG
+613 SSVCSFGSRCVG
-625 GRCLCPRCERP
+625 GQCLCPRCERQP
-636 RPAPVCGT
+636 PAPVCGT
-644 DGVTYGSP
+644 DGVTYDSP
-652 CQLRAAAC
+652 CQLQVASC
-660 QLQRSIEVARTG
+660 QLQKSIEVARMG

-703 DEDAEDER
+703 DEDAEDEP
-711 CVCDFTCLAVPRGPV
+711 CVCDFTCLAVPRSPV

-737 CQLKKAR
+737 CELKKTR
-744 CEKRQELFVTG
+744 CEKRQEVFVTS

-763 TAPPPPLVVHC
+763 TTPPPLLVVHC

-848 KSGCTPCH
+848 RSGCTPCH

-892 KLGTTGCEKDPS
+892 KLGTTGCQEDPT
-904 APRSCRELSCDFGAS
+904 APRSCQELRCDFGAS
-919 CVEVNGFAHCECPSP
+919 CVELDGFAHCECPSP
-934 LCSEANMT
+934 LCSEANVT

-962 CRQGQRI
+962 CRQGQHI
-969 TVKHVGQCHEPLTHS
+969 TVKHVGQCHGECPTQCPLGSVTLSVPEAVPHS
-984 SPPLPPTPPPTP
+984 VSPRQCHSHPAAVATGSPTPQAKPTQ
-996 PPDRLLLPAPPRAAA
+996 
-1011 PSPEPPTAATGPPPA
+1011 
-1026 GPTER
+1026 R
-1031 GHGVTPAGPATAT
+1031 GHPATRRVTTAGPATT
-1044 PRLAQATPEATVR
+1044 PWVTHGVHKATVR
-1057 PLATVPVVA
+1057 PLATVPVVV
-1066 ATGRPGYGESGSA
+1066 ATGQPSYGESGSA
-1079 EGSGDQDA
+1079 EGSGDQDM
-1087 GTSGDQES
+1087 GTSGDLES
-1095 SGAGSAGEEEP
+1095 SGAGSAGEEEL
-1106 DEGAVTATAA
+1106 DEGQVTSTPAI
-1116 VERATCYNTALGCC
+1116 ERATCYNTPLGCC

-1200 KDFKSIRVRDLGQ
+1200 KDFRSVRVRDLGQ

-1231 TAADIQGALLKQIR
+1231 TAADIQGALLRQIR
-1245 ASKKKTI
+1245 ASKRKTI
-1252 LVKKPQQEHIKFM
+1252 LVKKPQQEHVKFM
-1265 DFDWIPQLFATTITT
+1265 DFDWIPRLFTTTVTT
-1280 TTATTASPATTH
+1280 TTATTMAP
-1292 RVPASPAATHRVP
+1292 
-1305 AATTRRVPAATTH
+1305 ATTRRVPTATM
-1318 RVPAAP
+1318 AP
-1324 ATTRHPAG
+1324 ATTRRVPTATTALSQPAG
-1332 GSGAPGPGGSGR
+1332 RPGPVSSR
-1344 RKPPGSTRQPPGGS
+1344 RNPTRHPPGSSRAPPGT
-1358 RAPRPC
+1358 PRPC
-1364 QSQPCLHGG
+1364 QAQPCLHGG

-1378 GRDFTCSCPAGRG
+1378 GHNFTCSCPAGRG
-1391 GAVCEKAVRYFIPSF
+1391 GALCEKSISHFIPSF

-1476 RVEPGRWHQLEVTR
+1476 RVQPGRWHQLVVTR

-1532 ALVTERTEAAAGL
+1532 ALVAERTAVATGL
-1545 RGCVRLLGIN
+1545 RGCIRVLGIN
-1555 NRHYELRQGA
+1555 NRVHELRQGA
-1565 GDVLYGSAVGECGDD
+1565 GDVLYASAVGQCGHH
-1580 PCQPNP
+1580 PCQPDP
-1586 CRHGGACHAKEAE
+1586 CHHGGVCHAKEAE
-1599 MFRCQC
+1599 MFQCQC

-1612 TCAFERNP
+1612 TCALERNP
-1620 CEPSPCHA
+1620 CEPSPCHG
-1628 SATCLVLPERGALCA
+1628 SATCLVLPDRGALCA
-1643 CPMGRQG
+1643 CPVGREG
-1650 EFCERVT
+1650 DFCERGGTAGTSPAWPLCQLLCPPSLTLPALCPVT
-1657 EQDQSMPFL
+1657 EQDRSVPFL
-1666 PEFNGFS
+1666 PEFSGFS
-1673 FLELNGLQSFV
+1673 YLELNGLQSFV
-1684 PDLQEKMSMEL
+1684 PDLQDKMSME
-1695 VLLAKKP
+1695 VVFLAKKP

-1725 EGHLEY
+1725 EGYLEY

-1736 KGPAVLRS
+1736 KGPALLRS
-1744 KERVPLNTWI
+1744 KEPVPLHTWV

-1768 VDDGDRVTGE
+1768 VSNGHRVTGE
-1778 SPKSRKVPH
+1778 SPMPH

-1801 PDFSR
+1801 PDFSK

-1820 LQKISLGGVPLLKEQ
+1820 VQKISLEGVPVLREQ
-1835 NIRSAREISPFRG
+1835 NIRSARGISPFRG
-1848 HPCTQRPAP
+1848 HPCTQKPNP
-1857 CRHGGSC
+1857 CHNGGSC
-1864 SPSMGGYRCSCPR
+1864 SPSLGSYQCSCQR
-1877 GFSGTHCDRVI
+1877 GFSGTHCDTVI
-1888 IEKAAG
+1888 MEKAAG
-1894 DAEAVAFDGRTYL
+1894 DAEAVAFDGRTFL

-1916 RLSNEIPAP
+1916 P
-1925 EALDFPRE
+1925 EALDFPSE

-1955 LLLWSGKGLEK
+1955 LLLWSGKGLDK
-1966 SDFIALAIVDGFV
+1966 SDYIALAIVDGFV

-1991 LRSTVPVNTNQWIH
+1991 LRSTVPVNTNQWVH
-2005 IKASRVQR
+2005 IKASSRVQR

-2045 GLDKASARPRL
+2045 GLPKASVPPRL

-2061 TAFVGCMRDVQ
+2061 TGFVGCMRDVLLE
-2072 VDRRELHL
+2072 RRELQL
-2080 LEDALN
+2080 LQDALG
-2086 RPRILHC
+2086 RPRIQHC
-2093 SAK
+2093 AAK

>member
-1 MGTRRAAGGREVLA
+1 
-15 LLLALALGSG
+15 
-25 SGSGSASCPERELE
+25 CQ
-39 RREEEANVV
+39 
-48 LTGTVEEIMNVDPVH
+48 
-63 HTYSC
+63 
-68 KVRVWR
+68 VRVWR
-74 YLKGRDVVT
+74 YLKGRDIVT
-83 HEILLDGGNKV
+83 TEILLDGGNKV

-147 LEEVEHCVEEHR
+147 LEEVEHCVEGEGSV
-159 KLLADKPNSYF
+159 LFFGFLADKPNSYF

-226 SNECELDRAQCN
+226 SNECELERAQCN

-249 PCGSKDPCAEVT
+249 PCGDLCPRAPGSFFGTCPAPEGSSSGWGQRLPAAPASVPPKEDLGGAQGRSRAWETPIWGQGVTPRSLFPFPDPCK
-261 CSFGSTCVPSADGQA
+261 SVPSD
-276 AKCVCPSSC
+276 PS
-285 AGVAESAVCGSD
+285 
-297 GRDYRSLCHLNKHA
+297 
-311 CDKQENVF
+311 
-319 KKFDGPCDPCGG
+319 
-331 VPPEPGRVCRVNPRT
+331 RVCRVNPRS

-374 SECAMGRSGALRG
+374 SECAMGRSGAIRG
-387 MDIQKVRSG
+387 LDIQKVRSG

-402 KCKDECKFNAVCL
+402 KCKEECKFNAVCL

-422 CSCDRAACD
+422 CSCDRVTCD

-436 LCGRDGRTYGSD
+436 LCGRDSRTYGSD
-448 CERRSAECRQ
+448 CERRRAECRQ

-472 GAPSPCRSVE
+472 GTPSPCLSVE

-504 QGRYDPVCGTDQRTY
+504 QGRYDPVCGTDLRTY
-519 GNPCE
+519 GNACE
-524 LHAMACLLQRD
+524 LHAMGCLLQRH
-535 IGVRHKGPC
+535 IGIRHKGPC

-567 ECVPSARP
+567 ECVPSAQP

-591 VRACTRQQDIRVASQ
+591 VRACTQQKDIQVASQ
-606 GRCRSCG
+606 GPCRSCG
-613 GSVCSFGGRCVG
+613 SSLCSFGGRCQD
-625 GRCLCPRCERP
+625 GRCVCPRCQRQ

-652 CQLRAAAC
+652 CQLRVASC
-660 QLQRSIEVARTG
+660 QLQRSIQVARTG

-703 DEDAEDER
+703 DEDAEDEP
-711 CVCDFTCLAVPRGPV
+711 CVCDFTCQAVPRSPV

-737 CQLKKAR
+737 CELKKTR
-744 CEKRQELFVTG
+744 CEKRQELFVTS

-763 TAPPPPLVVHC
+763 TTPPPPLVVHC

-812 CDPGS
+812 CEPGS

-848 KSGCTPCH
+848 RSGCTPCQ

-892 KLGTTGCEKDPS
+892 KLGTTGCQKDPS
-904 APRSCRELSCDFGAS
+904 APRSCQELSCDFGAS

-962 CRQGQRI
+962 CRQGQHI
-969 TVKHVGQCHEPLTHS
+969 TVKHVGQCHESLTHG
-984 SPPLPPTPPPTP
+984 SPSVPPTPLPTP
-996 PPDRLLLPAPPRAAA
+996 PPDRLLLPAPPRATTL
-1011 PSPEPPTAATGPPPA
+1011 SPEPTRSSSPPDAT
-1026 GPTER
+1026 TER
-1031 GHGVTPAGPATAT
+1031 GHPATRAVTTAT
-1044 PRLAQATPEATVR
+1044 TTPWHGHEATIR

-1066 ATGRPGYGESGSA
+1066 ATGQPGYGESGSA
-1079 EGSGDQDA
+1079 EGSGDQDM
-1087 GTSGDQES
+1087 GTSGDQEA
-1095 SGAGSAGEEEP
+1095 SGAGSAGEEELEEAP
-1106 DEGAVTATAA
+1106 VTATPAI
-1116 VERATCYNTALGCC
+1116 ERATCYNSALGCC

-1200 KDFKSIRVRDLGQ
+1200 KDFRSIRVRDLGQ

-1223 HFDPATSY
+1223 HFDPATPF
-1231 TAADIQGALLKQIR
+1231 TAADVQGALLKQLR
-1245 ASKKKTI
+1245 AAKRKTI
-1252 LVKKPQQEHIKFM
+1252 LVKKPQQEHVKFM
-1265 DFDWIPQLFATTITT
+1265 DFDWIPRLTTITT
-1280 TTATTASPATTH
+1280 TTATTM
-1292 RVPASPAATHRVP
+1292 
-1305 AATTRRVPAATTH
+1305 
-1318 RVPAAP
+1318 AP
-1324 ATTRHPAG
+1324 ATTRR
-1332 GSGAPGPGGSGR
+1332 GSTGR
-1344 RKPPGSTRQPPGGS
+1344 RTFPSSCRALTAVSLCPLVSPP
-1358 RAPRPC
+1358 
-1364 QSQPCLHGG
+1364 
-1373 TCEDD
+1373 D
-1378 GRDFTCSCPAGRG
+1378 PA
-1391 GAVCEKAVRYFIPSF
+1391 AIRYFIPSF

-1462 FNTGSGTGT
+1462 FNTGSGTGR

-1476 RVEPGRWHQLEVTR
+1476 RVQPGRWHQLEVTR

-1519 TDLFIGGAPDEHM
+1519 TDLFIGGAPEEHM
-1532 ALVTERTEAAAGL
+1532 ALVTERTGAGAGL
-1545 RGCVRLLGIN
+1545 RGCIRLLAIN
-1555 NRHYELRQGA
+1555 DRGHQLRQGA
-1565 GDVLYGSAVGECGDD
+1565 GDVLYGSAVGQCGHD

-1586 CRHGGACHAKEAE
+1586 CHHGGTCHARDAE
-1599 MFRCQC
+1599 MFHCQC
-1605 PDGYTGP
+1605 PDGHTG
-1612 TCAFERNP
+1612 TGM
-1620 CEPSPCHA
+1620 
-1628 SATCLVLPERGALCA
+1628 GA
-1643 CPMGRQG
+1643 Q
-1650 EFCERVT
+1650 RVT
-1657 EQDQSMPFL
+1657 EQDHTVPFL

-1684 PDLQEKMSMEL
+1684 PDLQEKMAMEV

-1702 SGMIFYNGQK
+1702 DGMIFYNGQK

-1725 EGHLEY
+1725 QGHLEY

-1744 KERVPLNTWI
+1744 KEPVPLDTWV

-1768 VDDGDRVTGE
+1768 VNNGDRVMGE
-1778 SPKSRKVPH
+1778 SPVPH

-1801 PDFSR
+1801 PDLSK
-1806 LARAAAISSGFEGA
+1806 LARAAAISSGFQGA
-1820 LQKISLGGVPLLKEQ
+1820 LQ
-1835 NIRSAREISPFRG
+1835 
-1848 HPCTQRPAP
+1848 
-1857 CRHGGSC
+1857 
-1864 SPSMGGYRCSCPR
+1864 
-1877 GFSGTHCDRVI
+1877 RV
-1888 IEKAAG
+1888 
-1894 DAEAVAFDGRTYL
+1894 
-1907 EYHNAVTKS
+1907 
-1916 RLSNEIPAP
+1916 
-1925 EALDFPRE
+1925 
-1933 PSEKALQ
+1933 
-1940 SNHFELSIKTEATQG
+1940 
-1955 LLLWSGKGLEK
+1955 
-1966 SDFIALAIVDGFV
+1966 
-1979 QLSYDLGSKAVT
+1979 
-1991 LRSTVPVNTNQWIH
+1991 
-2005 IKASRVQR
+2005 
-2013 EGSLQVGNEAPIAG
+2013 
-2027 SSPLG
+2027 
-2032 ATQLDTDGALWLG
+2032 
-2045 GLDKASARPRL
+2045 
-2056 PKAFS
+2056 
-2061 TAFVGCMRDVQ
+2061 
-2072 VDRRELHL
+2072 
-2080 LEDALN
+2080 
-2086 RPRILHC
+2086 
-2093 SAK
+2093 

>member
-1 MGTRRAAGGREVLA
+1 MGTRLARALLA
-15 LLLALALGSG
+15 LLALLAPLALPAR
-25 SGSGSASCPERELE
+25 ASCPERELE

-74 YLKGRDVVT
+74 YLKGKDIVT

-119 NPAPRA
+119 NPAPQA

-147 LEEVEHCVEEHR
+147 LEEVEHCVE
-159 KLLADKPNSYF
+159 DKPNSYF
-170 TQTPPTPRDGCRG
+170 TQTPPPPRDGCRG

-261 CSFGSTCVPSADGQA
+261 CSFGSTCVPSPDGQG

-285 AGVAESAVCGSD
+285 SGVPESPVCGSD
-297 GRDYRSLCHLNKHA
+297 GRDYRSQCHLNKHA

-319 KKFDGPCDPCGG
+319 KKFDGPCDPCQA
-331 VPPEPGRVCRVNPRT
+331 VPSEPGRVCRVNPRT

-360 GGDPVCGDDGVTYD
+360 GRDPVCGDDGVTYE
-374 SECAMGRSGALRG
+374 SECAMARSGAIRG

-396 QCQQQD
+396 QCQPQD
-402 KCKDECKFNAVCL
+402 QCPEPCRLGAVCL

-422 CSCDRAACD
+422 CSCERIACD

-436 LCGRDGRTYGSD
+436 LCARDGRTYGSD
-448 CERRSAECRQ
+448 CQRRRAECLQ
-458 QQHIPVKH
+458 QQHIPTRH
-466 SGPCDL
+466 SGPCGEHRARRL
-472 GAPSPCRSVE
+472 GERGGWAPSWPV
-482 CSFGASCVVKNQ
+482 GVGDPVVKF
-494 EAVCECQQQC
+494 
-504 QGRYDPVCGTDQRTY
+504 GLG
-519 GNPCE
+519 
-524 LHAMACLLQRD
+524 LD
-535 IGVRHKGPC
+535 ISIKIKEPC
-544 DRCGKCQFGAIC
+544 DEIWPCGKCQFGAIC
-556 EAESGRCVCPT
+556 EAETGRCVCPT
-567 ECVPSARP
+567 ECVPSAQP

-591 VRACTRQQDIRVASQ
+591 VRACTQQKDILVAAQ
-606 GRCRSCG
+606 GPCKSCG
-613 GSVCSFGGRCVG
+613 SSVCSFGSRCVAG
-625 GRCLCPRCERP
+625 QCLCPRCQRQP
-636 RPAPVCGT
+636 PAPVCGT

-652 CQLRAAAC
+652 CQLQEASC
-660 QLQRSIEVARTG
+660 QLQRSIEVARMG

-687 GSECEQER
+687 GSDCEQER
-695 CRQFGGWW
+695 CRHFGGWW
-703 DEDAEDER
+703 DEDAEDEP
-711 CVCDFTCLAVPRGPV
+711 CVCDFTCVAVPRSPV

-737 CQLKKAR
+737 CELKKTR
-744 CEKRQELFVTG
+744 CEKRQELFVTS
-755 QGACRALA
+755 QGACRGES
-763 TAPPPPLVVHC
+763 PPLCPLKEAMPSLLGVQ
-774 SQTVYGCCPD
+774 SVYGCCPD

-812 CDPGS
+812 CDPGT

-848 KSGCTPCH
+848 RSGCTPCH

-861 SVRDDCEQMTGLC
+861 SVRDDCEQMSGLC

-882 MKCNQCPNGS
+882 MKCTQCPDGS
-892 KLGTTGCEKDPS
+892 SLGTTGCHKDPS
-904 APRSCRELSCDFGAS
+904 APRSCEELSCDFGAS
-919 CVEVNGFAHCECPSP
+919 CVELNGFAHCECPSP
-934 LCSEANMT
+934 LCPEANTT

-952 GDQCQLQTIA
+952 GDQCQLRTIA
-962 CRQGQRI
+962 CRQGQHI
-969 TVKHVGQCHEPLTHS
+969 TVKHVGQCHGECPQGSATVSVPWAVLHS
-984 SPPLPPTPPPTP
+984 I
-996 PPDRLLLPAPPRAAA
+996 
-1011 PSPEPPTAATGPPPA
+1011 PSPPPA
-1026 GPTER
+1026 RPTER
-1031 GHGVTPAGPATAT
+1031 GHPTTRRVTTARPATTTAWVT
-1044 PRLAQATPEATVR
+1044 HGVHKATVR

-1066 ATGRPGYGESGSA
+1066 ATSQPGYSESGSA
-1079 EGSGDQDA
+1079 EGSGDQDM
-1087 GTSGDQES
+1087 GTSGDQEA

-1106 DEGAVTATAA
+1106 DEGQVTATPAI
-1116 VERATCYNTALGCC
+1116 ERATCYNSALGCC

-1139 AEGSNCPATKVFQG
+1139 AEGTNCPATKVFQG

-1186 ESALDELFRGSDVR
+1186 ESTV
-1200 KDFKSIRVRDLGQ
+1200 
-1213 SSAVR
+1213 SAVPL
-1218 VIVEA
+1218 VGA
-1223 HFDPATSY
+1223 QPAPATSY
-1231 TAADIQGALLKQIR
+1231 TAADVQGALLKQLR
-1245 ASKKKTI
+1245 AAKRKTI
-1252 LVKKPQQEHIKFM
+1252 LVKRPQQEHIKFM
-1265 DFDWIPQLFATTITT
+1265 DFGECPSLALGFHSAWGLCWSSQPLKSFP
-1280 TTATTASPATTH
+1280 SPGP
-1292 RVPASPAATHRVP
+1292 VG
-1305 AATTRRVPAATTH
+1305 TTRSPVG
-1318 RVPAAP
+1318 
-1324 ATTRHPAG
+1324 TTR
-1332 GSGAPGPGGSGR
+1332 SPGGSSR
-1344 RKPPGSTRQPPGGS
+1344 RGKPTQLPPGTPL
-1358 RAPRPC
+1358 ARPC
-1364 QSQPCLHGG
+1364 ESQPCLHGG
-1373 TCEDD
+1373 TCQDD
-1378 GRDFTCSCPAGRG
+1378 GHRFTCSCPAGTG
-1391 GAVCEKAVRYFIPSF
+1391 GDLCEKAPSGSIPSF
-1406 GGRSYLAFKTMKA
+1406 GGSSVLAFRTMRA

-1424 ISMEFRALEPS
+1424 ISMEFRALEPR

-1442 QKHGKDFIS
+1442 QRHGKDFIS
-1451 LALVGGFVELR
+1451 LALLGGFVELR
-1462 FNTGSGTGT
+1462 FDTGSGTGT
-1471 VSSRV
+1471 VTSRV
-1476 RVEPGRWHQLEVTR
+1476 PVEPGRWHRLLVTR
-1490 NRRSGALAVDG
+1490 NRRTGTLAVDG
-1501 EPQVSGH
+1501 EPPVSGH

-1519 TDLFIGGAPDEHM
+1519 TELFIGGVPHEHM
-1532 ALVTERTEAAAGL
+1532 ALVTERTGVTSGL
-1545 RGCVRLLGIN
+1545 RGCVRALAIN
-1555 NRHYELRQGA
+1555 NRGHELHPGSA
-1565 GDVLYGSAVGECGDD
+1565 DVLYATAVGQCGTD
-1580 PCQPNP
+1580 PCQPSP
-1586 CRHGGACHAKEAE
+1586 CHHGGTCHAREAD
-1599 MFRCQC
+1599 MFHCQC
-1605 PDGYTGP
+1605 PEAYTGP

-1628 SATCLVLPERGALCA
+1628 SATCLVLPAGGALCA
-1643 CPMGRQG
+1643 CPMGREG
-1650 EFCERVT
+1650 DLCER
-1657 EQDQSMPFL
+1657 EQDQSVPFL

-1673 FLELNGLQSFV
+1673 YLELNGLQSFV
-1684 PDLQEKMSMEL
+1684 PDLQDKMSME
-1695 VLLAKKP
+1695 VVFLAKKP

-1712 SDGKGDFVSLALH
+1712 TDGKGDFVSLALH

-1736 KGPAVLRS
+1736 KGPALLRS
-1744 KERVPLNTWI
+1744 KEPVPLDTWV

-1768 VDDGDRVTGE
+1768 VNNGQRVTGE
-1778 SPKSRKVPH
+1778 SPVPH
-1787 MVLNLKEPL
+1787 MVLNLKEPF

-1801 PDFSR
+1801 PDFSK

-1820 LQKISLGGVPLLKEQ
+1820 ITVGGVPVLKEE
-1835 NIRSAREISPFRG
+1835 NIRSAREVSPFRG
-1848 HPCTQRPAP
+1848 HPCTQKPNP
-1857 CRHGGSC
+1857 CQHGGTC
-1864 SPSMGGYRCSCPR
+1864 SPSLGSYQCSCHR
-1877 GFSGTHCDRVI
+1877 GFSGAHCEKGGLI

-1907 EYHNAVTKS
+1907 EYHNSITK
-1916 RLSNEIPAP
+1916 
-1925 EALDFPRE
+1925 
-1933 PSEKALQ
+1933 SEKALQ

-1955 LLLWSGKGLEK
+1955 LLLWSGKGLER
-1966 SDFIALAIVDGFV
+1966 SDYIALAIVDGRV

-1991 LRSTVPVNTNQWIH
+1991 LRSSVPVNTNQWVH
-2005 IKASRVQR
+2005 IRASRVQR

-2045 GLDKASARPRL
+2045 GLDKLSVPQRL

-2061 TAFVGCMRDVQ
+2061 TGFVGCMRDVL

-2086 RPRILHC
+2086 QPRILHC

>member
-1 MGTRRAAGGREVLA
+1 GRAPLA
-15 LLLALALGSG
+15 LLALAAGLGLAL
-25 SGSGSASCPERELE
+25 ASCPERELE

-74 YLKGRDVVT
+74 YLKGRDVVS

-119 NPAPRA
+119 NPAPQA

-194 SPSEPGQASC
+194 SPTEPGQASC
-204 VCRKGPCAP
+204 VCRKGSCPP

-218 CGSDHSTY
+218 CGSDYSTY
-226 SNECELDRAQCN
+226 SNECELERAQCH

-261 CSFGSTCVPSADGQA
+261 CSFGSTCVPSPDGQA

-285 AGVAESAVCGSD
+285 SGVPESAVCGSD
-297 GRDYRSLCHLNKHA
+297 GRDYRSQCHLNKHA

-319 KKFDGPCDPCGG
+319 KKFDGPCDPCKG
-331 VPPEPGRVCRVNPRT
+331 VPADPSRVCRVNPRT
-346 RRAELLPR
+346 RRPELLPR

-360 GGDPVCGDDGVTYD
+360 RRDPVCGDDGVTYD
-374 SECAMGRSGALRG
+374 NECVMGRSGAIRG
-387 MDIQKVRSG
+387 LDIQKVRSG
-396 QCQQQD
+396 QCQPQD
-402 KCKDECKFNAVCL
+402 RCKDECQFNAVCL

-422 CSCDRAACD
+422 CSCERLACD
-431 GAFRP
+431 GTFRP
-436 LCGRDGRTYGSD
+436 LCGRDSRTYGSD
-448 CERRSAECRQ
+448 CERRRAECLQ
-458 QQHIPVKH
+458 QAGIAVRH

-472 GAPSPCRSVE
+472 GTPSPCLSVE
-482 CSFGASCVVKNQ
+482 CAFGATCVVKNQ

-524 LHAMACLLQRD
+524 LDAMACVLQRD
-535 IGVRHKGPC
+535 IRVKHKGPC

-567 ECVPSARP
+567 ECVPSAQP
-575 VCGTDGNT
+575 VCGSDGNT

-591 VRACTRQQDIRVASQ
+591 VRACTQQKNIHVAAQ
-606 GRCRSCG
+606 GDCKSCG
-613 GSVCSFGGRCVG
+613 SSVCSFGSRCVG
-625 GRCLCPRCERP
+625 GQCLCPRCERQP
-636 RPAPVCGT
+636 PAPVCGT
-644 DGVTYGSP
+644 DGVTYSSP
-652 CQLRAAAC
+652 CQLQVASC
-660 QLQRSIEVARTG
+660 QLQKSIEVARMG

-703 DEDAEDER
+703 DEDAEDEP
-711 CVCDFTCLAVPRGPV
+711 CVCDFTCLAVPRSPV
-726 CGSDG
+726 CGSDS

-737 CQLKKAR
+737 CELKKTR
-744 CEKRQELFVTG
+744 CEKRQELFVTS

-763 TAPPPPLVVHC
+763 TTPPPLLVPHC

-812 CDPGS
+812 CDPGT

-904 APRSCRELSCDFGAS
+904 APRSCEELSCDFGAS
-919 CVEVNGFAHCECPSP
+919 CVELNGFAHCECPSP
-934 LCSEANMT
+934 LCSEANGT

-952 GDQCQLQTIA
+952 GDQCQLLTIA
-962 CRQGQRI
+962 CRQRQRI
-969 TVKHVGQCHEPLTHS
+969 TVKHVGQCHESVPHT
-984 SPPLPPTPPPTP
+984 SP
-996 PPDRLLLPAPPRAAA
+996 
-1011 PSPEPPTAATGPPPA
+1011 PEPPTPLPTLPPDRPLLPPPPRATTRAPEPTGAATSSSPLEA
-1026 GPTER
+1026 KPTER
-1031 GHGVTPAGPATAT
+1031 AHPTTRRVTTARPATTPWVTHGVHK
-1044 PRLAQATPEATVR
+1044 ATVR
-1057 PLATVPVVA
+1057 PLATAPVVV
-1066 ATGRPGYGESGSA
+1066 ATSQPGYGESGSA

-1087 GTSGDQES
+1087 GASGDQES
-1095 SGAGSAGEEEP
+1095 SGAGSAGEEE
-1106 DEGAVTATAA
+1106 EEEEEELEEEQVTATPAI
-1116 VERATCYNTALGCC
+1116 ERATCYNTPLGCC

-1265 DFDWIPQLFATTITT
+1265 DFDWIPRLFTTTVTT
-1280 TTATTASPATTH
+1280 TTATTMAP
-1292 RVPASPAATHRVP
+1292 
-1305 AATTRRVPAATTH
+1305 ATTRRVPTAT
-1318 RVPAAP
+1318 AE
-1324 ATTRHPAG
+1324 PAG
-1332 GSGAPGPGGSGR
+1332 RAGPKAVASTRRPSATSPGSTRRPSATSPGSSSR
-1344 RKPPGSTRQPPGGS
+1344 RKPTRQPPGT
-1358 RAPRPC
+1358 RRPPRPC
-1364 QSQPCLHGG
+1364 DSQPCLHGG

-1378 GRDFTCSCPAGRG
+1378 GHDFTCSCPAGKG
-1391 GAVCEKAVRYFIPSF
+1391 GVVCEKPIRYFIPSF
-1406 GGRSYLAFKTMKA
+1406 GGKSYLAFKMMKA

-1471 VSSRV
+1471 VTSRV
-1476 RVEPGRWHQLEVTR
+1476 RVEPGRWHQLVVTR
-1490 NRRSGALAVDG
+1490 NRRSGSLAVDG
-1501 EPQVSGH
+1501 EPPVSGD

-1519 TDLFIGGAPDEHM
+1519 TDLFIGGVPDEHV
-1532 ALVTERTEAAAGL
+1532 ALVAERTTATSGL
-1545 RGCVRLLGIN
+1545 RGCIRVLGIN
-1555 NRHYELRQGA
+1555 NRGHDLRDGA
-1565 GDVLYGSAVGECGDD
+1565 GDVLYGSAVGECGSD
-1580 PCQPNP
+1580 PCEPNP
-1586 CRHGGACHAKEAE
+1586 CHHGGVCHAREAE
-1599 MFRCQC
+1599 MFHCQC
-1605 PDGYTGP
+1605 LDAYTGP

-1620 CEPSPCHA
+1620 CEPSPCHV
-1628 SATCLVLPERGALCA
+1628 SATCLVLPDRGALCA
-1643 CPMGRQG
+1643 CPMGREGQ
-1650 EFCERVT
+1650 FCERVT
-1657 EQDQSMPFL
+1657 EQDHSVPFL

-1673 FLELNGLQSFV
+1673 YLELNGLQSFV
-1684 PDLQEKMSMEL
+1684 PDLQEKMSME
-1695 VLLAKKP
+1695 VVFLAKNP

-1712 SDGKGDFVSLALH
+1712 TDGKGDFVSLALH
-1725 EGHLEY
+1725 QGHLEY

-1736 KGPAVLRS
+1736 KGAAVLRS
-1744 KERVPLNTWI
+1744 KEPVPLNTWV

-1768 VDDGDRVTGE
+1768 VNNGERVMGE
-1778 SPKSRKVPH
+1778 SPVPH

-1801 PDFSR
+1801 PDFSK

-1820 LQKISLGGVPLLKEQ
+1820 VQRLSVQGVPLLQEQ
-1835 NIRSAREISPFRG
+1835 NIRRAMEISPFRG
-1848 HPCTQRPAP
+1848 HPCTQKPNP
-1857 CRHGGSC
+1857 CHNGGSC
-1864 SPSMGGYRCSCPR
+1864 SPSMEGYECSCQR
-1877 GFSGTHCDRVI
+1877 GFAGAHCEKVL

-1894 DAEAVAFDGRTYL
+1894 DAEAVAFDGRTFL
-1907 EYHNAVTKS
+1907 EYHNAVTRS
-1916 RLSNEIPAP
+1916 P
-1925 EALDFPRE
+1925 EALDSPSE

-1955 LLLWSGKGLEK
+1955 LLLWSGKGLER
-1966 SDFIALAIVDGFV
+1966 SDYIALAIVDGFV
-1979 QLSYDLGSKAVT
+1979 QLSYDLGSKAVV

-2045 GLDKASARPRL
+2045 GLDKLPVPQRL

-2061 TAFVGCMRDVQ
+2061 TGFVGCMRDVL
-2072 VDRRELHL
+2072 VDRRELQL

-2086 RPRILHC
+2086 QPRILHC

>member
-1 MGTRRAAGGREVLA
+1 LPPDRLYQHKVSLVVRYFMIPCNICLI
-15 LLLALALGSG
+15 LLATSTLGF
-25 SGSGSASCPERELE
+25 A
-39 RREEEANVV
+39 V
-48 LTGTVEEIMNVDPVH
+48 L
-63 HTYSC
+63 
-68 KVRVWR
+68 
-74 YLKGRDVVT
+74 L
-83 HEILLDGGNKV
+83 
-94 VIGGFGDPLIC
+94 F
-105 DNQVATGDTRIFFV
+105 
-119 NPAPRA
+119 
-125 LWPAHRN
+125 
-132 ELMLNSSL
+132 LN
-140 MRITLRN
+140 N
-147 LEEVEHCVEEHR
+147 Y
-159 KLLADKPNSYF
+159 KPNSYF

-194 SPSEPGQASC
+194 SPSAPGQAVC
-204 VCRKGPCAP
+204 VCRKGPCPP

-276 AKCVCPSSC
+276 ARCACPSSC
-285 AGVAESAVCGSD
+285 GGVPESPVCGSD
-297 GRDYRSLCHLNKHA
+297 GRDYRSHCHLNRHA
-311 CDKQENVF
+311 CDKQENVS
-319 KKFDGPCDPCGG
+319 KKFDGPCDPCQG
-331 VPPEPGRVCRVNPRT
+331 VPSDPGRVCRVNPRT

-354 PEGCPP
+354 PEDCPP
-360 GGDPVCGDDGVTYD
+360 GGDTVCGDDGVTYG
-374 SECAMGRSGALRG
+374 SECAMARAGALRG

-396 QCQQQD
+396 QCQQQGERINGLIGRGGF
-402 KCKDECKFNAVCL
+402 CCFLGQMQGGMQIQRGVFEPPRVRSSFLQLEC
-415 NRRGAAR
+415 
-422 CSCDRAACD
+422 
-431 GAFRP
+431 P
-436 LCGRDGRTYGSD
+436 
-448 CERRSAECRQ
+448 E
-458 QQHIPVKH
+458 
-466 SGPCDL
+466 
-472 GAPSPCRSVE
+472 
-482 CSFGASCVVKNQ
+482 
-494 EAVCECQQQC
+494 
-504 QGRYDPVCGTDQRTY
+504 
-519 GNPCE
+519 
-524 LHAMACLLQRD
+524 
-535 IGVRHKGPC
+535 
-544 DRCGKCQFGAIC
+544 RCGQCRFGAIC

-567 ECVPSARP
+567 ECVPSAQP
-575 VCGTDGNT
+575 VCGSDGVT

-591 VRACTRQQDIRVASQ
+591 VRACTQQKNILVAAQ
-606 GRCRSCG
+606 GPCKSCG
-613 GSVCSFGGRCVG
+613 GSVCSFGSRCVDG
-625 GRCLCPRCERP
+625 QCVCPRCQRQP
-636 RPAPVCGT
+636 PAPVCGT

-652 CQLRAAAC
+652 CQLQVASCR
-660 QLQRSIEVARTG
+660 LQKAIEVARTG

-703 DEDAEDER
+703 DEDAEDEP
-711 CVCDFTCLAVPRGPV
+711 CVCDFTCLAVPRSPV

-737 CQLKKAR
+737 CELKKTR
-744 CEKRQELFVTG
+744 CEKRQEIFVTS
-755 QGACRALA
+755 QGACRGEWPPLA
-763 TAPPPPLVVHC
+763 TTPPPPLVLHC

-826 GGLKCDRCEPGFWNF
+826 GGLKCDRCEPGFWDF
-841 RGIVTDG
+841 RGIVTDQR
-848 KSGCTPCH
+848 SGCTPCQ
-856 CDPVG
+856 CDPAG

-874 SCRTGITG
+874 SCRAGITG
-882 MKCNQCPNGS
+882 MKCNQCPDGS
-892 KLGTTGCEKDPS
+892 KLGTAGCEKDPA
-904 APRSCRELSCDFGAS
+904 APRSCQELSCAFGAS
-919 CVEVNGFAHCECPSP
+919 CVELNGFAHCECPSP
-934 LCSEANMT
+934 LCAEANMT

-962 CRQGQRI
+962 CRQGQHI
-969 TVKHVGQCHEPLTHS
+969 TVKHLGQCQGECPLGNVTVSPGPATSS
-984 SPPLPPTPPPTP
+984 SPP
-996 PPDRLLLPAPPRAAA
+996 
-1011 PSPEPPTAATGPPPA
+1011 PEPT
-1026 GPTER
+1026 TER
-1031 GHGVTPAGPATAT
+1031 GHPTSTRRVTTASPATTAPWHGHKAT
-1044 PRLAQATPEATVR
+1044 IV
-1057 PLATVPVVA
+1057 PLATVPVVVT
-1066 ATGRPGYGESGSA
+1066 TGQPGYGESGSA

-1087 GTSGDQES
+1087 MTSGDQEA
-1095 SGAGSAGEEEP
+1095 SGAGSAGECHP
-1106 DEGAVTATAA
+1106 RVTATPA
-1116 VERATCYNTALGCC
+1116 VERATCYNSALGCC

-1139 AEGSNCPATKVFQG
+1139 AQGTNCPATKVFQG

-1186 ESALDELFRGSDVR
+1186 EGALEELFRGSDVR
-1200 KDFKSIRVRDLGQ
+1200 KDFKSVRVRDLGQ

-1223 HFDPATSY
+1223 HFDP
-1231 TAADIQGALLKQIR
+1231 GG
-1245 ASKKKTI
+1245 
-1252 LVKKPQQEHIKFM
+1252 VKF
-1265 DFDWIPQLFATTITT
+1265 
-1280 TTATTASPATTH
+1280 
-1292 RVPASPAATHRVP
+1292 
-1305 AATTRRVPAATTH
+1305 
-1318 RVPAAP
+1318 
-1324 ATTRHPAG
+1324 
-1332 GSGAPGPGGSGR
+1332 PGNSQREFCLEEPLSR
-1344 RKPPGSTRQPPGGS
+1344 RKPPGTTWQPPGTPG
-1358 RAPRPC
+1358 APRPC

-1373 TCEDD
+1373 TCQDD
-1378 GRDFTCSCPAGRG
+1378 GHDFTCSCPAGRG
-1391 GAVCEKAVRYFIPSF
+1391 GAVCEKPISYFIPSF
-1406 GGRSYLAFKTMKA
+1406 GGKSYLAFKTMKA

-1451 LALVGGFVELR
+1451 LALVGGFVQLR

-1471 VSSRV
+1471 VTSRV
-1476 RVEPGRWHQLEVTR
+1476 RVQPGRWHTLEVTR

-1501 EPQVSGH
+1501 EPTVSGN

-1519 TDLFIGGAPDEHM
+1519 TDLFIGGAPDDIM
-1532 ALVTERTEAAAGL
+1532 CDTALERTEAGAGL
-1545 RGCVRLLGIN
+1545 RGCVRLLAIN
-1555 NRHYELRQGA
+1555 DRAHDLRQGH
-1565 GDVLYGSAVGECGDD
+1565 GDVLYGTAVGQCGHD

-1586 CRHGGACHAKEAE
+1586 CRHGGTCHARDAE
-1599 MFRCQC
+1599 MFHCQC
-1605 PDGYTGP
+1605 LEGHTGP

-1620 CEPSPCHA
+1620 CEPSPCHP
-1628 SATCLVLPERGALCA
+1628 SATCLVLPDRGALCA
-1643 CPMGRQG
+1643 CPMGREG
-1650 EFCERVT
+1650 EFCQQVT
-1657 EQDQSMPFL
+1657 EQDRSVPFL

-1684 PDLQEKMSMEL
+1684 PDLQEKMTMEL
-1695 VLLAKKP
+1695 VFLAKKP
-1702 SGMIFYNGQK
+1702 DGMIFYNGQK
-1712 SDGKGDFVSLALH
+1712 SDGKGDFVSLALNQ
-1725 EGHLEY
+1725 GHLEY

-1744 KERVPLNTWI
+1744 KEPVPLDTWV

-1768 VDDGDRVTGE
+1768 VNNGHRVMGE
-1778 SPKSRKVPH
+1778 SPVSWGGTPSPALSPGAGIPHLSGSAERGQQRATSSSLVPPSGC
-1787 MVLNLKEPL
+1787 PL
-1796 YVGGA
+1796 GMESSLCCPCCPVSVCPA
-1801 PDFSR
+1801 PP
-1806 LARAAAISSGFEGA
+1806 RASCPSQEAKFGIPTPGENPIFASSLPWEKG
-1820 LQKISLGGVPLLKEQ
+1820 L
-1835 NIRSAREISPFRG
+1835 ISPF
-1848 HPCTQRPAP
+1848 PALTP
-1857 CRHGGSC
+1857 
-1864 SPSMGGYRCSCPR
+1864 PS
-1877 GFSGTHCDRVI
+1877 
-1888 IEKAAG
+1888 
-1894 DAEAVAFDGRTYL
+1894 L
-1907 EYHNAVTKS
+1907 
-1916 RLSNEIPAP
+1916 
-1925 EALDFPRE
+1925 

-1955 LLLWSGKGLEK
+1955 LLLWSGKGLER

-1991 LRSTVPVNTNQWIH
+1991 LRSTVPVNTNQWVH

-2086 RPRILHC
+2086 QPRILHC